1 METGMRESNGI
12 AFALK
17 PFSTYEYNQHADPQG
32 DQIDEV

>member
-1 METGMRESNGI
+1 METGLGESNGI

-17 PFSTYEYNQHADPQG
+17 PFSTYEYHQHGDLQG